1 MKFSGRLQIEADPVE
16 WLKTDLSLAQG
27 RVELT
32 SGNEVLGS
40 WSMSQV
46 KAERI
51 EGDRFELLLG
61 DDRALFAADDALAFS
76 YEAMPHLTKRH
87 ILTGPTGLRG
97 RIRNSLRNNERH
109 PTEHKSEK
117 PAQFAQQNVAPTAK
131 GSPESINHPV
141 ARRLRDL
148 IEAAAQEQSN
158 RESSLFEPVMN
169 GSRGMTH
176 PSPEVEHTEDYP
188 MREEDSDFEVAPVEP
203 LYEYEAEL
211 VEAETVPE
219 DWSNPSDWAEAV
231 PAEAE
236 PGPPAW
242 PAAST
247 ESEFTDLLGTSPPQP
262 NSIRLDL
269 VPAFA
274 RASPRDDEPEDWV
287 MVALEGLLAEVRKG
301 SMTPAQVGA
310 ITDLVQAVTDLV
322 AARRGSNP
330 S

>member
-1 MKFSGRLQIEADPVE
+1 MRFSGRLQIEADPVE
-16 WLKTDLSLAQG
+16 WLKTDLSLTQG

-87 ILTGPTGLRG
+87 IIAGPTGLRG

-109 PTEHKSEK
+109 PAEHKPEM
-117 PAQFAQQNVAPTAK
+117 PAQVAQNVAPNAK

-148 IEAAAQEQSN
+148 IEAASQEQASQG
-158 RESSLFEPVMN
+158 ESAADAVQN
-169 GSRGMTH
+169 GGGGVTDEFAEVKH
-176 PSPEVEHTEDYP
+176 PLGHTDAEKDASTS
-188 MREEDSDFEVAPVEP
+188 EFALVAPI
-203 LYEYEAEL
+203 YEFEAEF
-211 VEAETVPE
+211 VSA
-219 DWSNPSDWAEAV
+219 
-231 PAEAE
+231 AE
-236 PGPPAW
+236 PEFETPSSAPVVW
-242 PAAST
+242 P
-247 ESEFTDLLGTSPPQP
+247 TSPPEP
-262 NSIRLDL
+262 EPTDLVLPSPPRRNAIRLDL
-269 VPAFA
+269 EPAFA